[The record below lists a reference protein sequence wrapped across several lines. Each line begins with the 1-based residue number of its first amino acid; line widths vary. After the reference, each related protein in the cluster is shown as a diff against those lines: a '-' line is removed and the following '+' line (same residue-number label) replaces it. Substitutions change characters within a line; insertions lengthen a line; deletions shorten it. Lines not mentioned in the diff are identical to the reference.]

1 MESSLARE
9 QQSRSAAGPS
19 GHKIAAGDRTSVAE
33 RQERSGAEARPRPSF
48 GYLAA
53 LWFGKLVYGAIRL
66 TGRRGSALPGLIV
79 ERVFPRFL
87 AAALTQLPGG
97 VVVVTGTNGK
107 TTSTKMLTRILETE
121 HTVLTNPTGSNFTRG
136 VVASILPKAEKNGR
150 LPYDVAVLELDEAY
164 AAKFARLVPPRAI
177 LVTNVMRD
185 QLDRFGEID
194 HTARLLTEAV
204 AQTREAAVLNRDD
217 PRVTRMAEAA
227 KARVVFFGVSR
238 TLRPLFLSDDELH
251 QQELLS
257 TDHSEVLTELRSVG
271 SDDRVV
277 IAMAETPV
285 IVRLRASSTHNA
297 QNAAGVAA
305 MALALGMEKKVIAQT
320 LSGVEPAFGRGEQ
333 IEVDGRKVTLQLVKN
348 PGGFRHALISHKH
361 RYYDRLL
368 IAINDDFADG
378 RDVSWLWDVDFRGA
392 VNGGSIC
399 TTGNRAHDM
408 GLRLKYDEIAV
419 CEVEPSLEKALSS
432 TLRKTPPKANVLIYT
447 TYTAMLALR
456 SLLSRRAQMEK
467 V

>member
-19 GHKIAAGDRTSVAE
+19 GHKIAAGYQTGVAE
-33 RQERSGAEARPRPSF
+33 RQERPGAEAQPRPSF
-48 GYLAA
+48 GYLVA
-53 LWFGKLVYGAIRL
+53 LWFGKLVYGATRL

-87 AAALTQLPGG
+87 PAALAQLPGG

-107 TTSTKMLTRILETE
+107 TTSTKMLARILETKYA
-121 HTVLTNPTGSNFTRG
+121 VLTNPTGSNFTRG
-136 VVASILPKAEKNGR
+136 VVASILPKAKKNGR

-164 AAKFARLVPPRAI
+164 AARFARSIPPRAI

-204 AQTREAAVLNRDD
+204 ARTSEVAVLNRDD
-217 PRVTRMAEAA
+217 PRVARMASATEAQI
-227 KARVVFFGVSR
+227 VFFGVSP

-251 QQELLS
+251 QPGLLS
-257 TDHSEVLTELRSVG
+257 TNDGDVLTELRSIA

-277 IAMAETPV
+277 ITLAGTPAL
-285 IVRLRASSTHNA
+285 IRLRASSTHNA

-305 MALALGMEKKVIAQT
+305 MALALGMDKDAIVQA

-333 IEVDGRKVTLQLVKN
+333 IEIDGRKVTLQLVKN
-348 PGGFRHALISHKH
+348 PGGFRHALLSNKH
-361 RYYDRLL
+361 RFYDRLL

-378 RDVSWLWDVDFRGA
+378 RDVSWLWDVGFRGV

-419 CEVEPSLEKALSS
+419 CEVEPSLEKALGS
-432 TLRKTPPKANVLIYT
+432 TLHDTPPKARVLIYT

-456 SLLSRRAQMEK
+456 RLLSKRAKVEK